1 MAKFSEIKYVDM
13 MSKLNIQIGYFIMV
27 NIYRLTVNPSL
38 EEFCFYDHYC
48 KGIIIKNHDFHILCK

>member
-1 MAKFSEIKYVDM
+1 
-13 MSKLNIQIGYFIMV
+13 MSKLNIQIGYFMMV